1 MPEDRSQVNVRIPK
15 SLLQH
20 IKQSASDEGIT
31 VSEWI
36 KDACSKKL
44 EGDKVTSS
52 SEPSSTS
59 SSGEESYKS
68 LQQNVLA
75 LQHQIDHIRNSMPA
89 VEDMSSKKPPNNEAE
104 LEGQVMGLMERV
116 KLLEDN
122 QTSHADRLGDVEEN
136 LEGLSCALP
145 DSGDGSVGTSPQNT
159 DTNLDITSDTDLG
172 TNPDYI
178 YTANTLANELGIKS
192 RTLREQLQKLEIGD
206 AYPRNGKQYQILSKK
221 PYKLVL
227 VE

>member
-1 MPEDRSQVNVRIPK
+1 MMPRLPKIQGAVTPELQNKFLKWMRDNGYRSQGEALSELLTQFFESGDNGDNGDNVTGDNGDIGDNDDP
-15 SLLQH
+15 
-20 IKQSASDEGIT
+20 ENPT
-31 VSEWI
+31 VSGYHRYNDET
-36 KDACSKKL
+36 K
-44 EGDKVTSS
+44 T
-52 SEPSSTS
+52 
-59 SSGEESYKS
+59 
-68 LQQNVLA
+68 
-75 LQHQIDHIRNSMPA
+75 
-89 VEDMSSKKPPNNEAE
+89 PPNSSE
-104 LEGQVMGLMERV
+104 LEGKISELEEKV

-178 YTANTLANELGIKS
+178 YTAYTLANELGIKS

-206 AYPRNGKQYQILSKK
+206 IYPRNGKKYKLLSKK

>member
-20 IKQSASDEGIT
+20 IKQSASDEGVS

-44 EGDKVTSS
+44 EGDEETSS

-59 SSGEESYKS
+59 SKTEESYKS
-68 LQQNVLA
+68 LQQNILA

-104 LEGQVMGLMERV
+104 LEGKINEEGKISELEERL
-116 KLLEDN
+116 KSL
-122 QTSHADRLGDVEEN
+122 EEN
-136 LEGLSCALP
+136 FEGVSCNLP
-145 DSGDGSVGTSPQNT
+145 DSGDGGVGSSPHNI
-159 DTNLDITSDTDLG
+159 DTDITSDTDSG
-172 TNPDYI
+172 VSHDYT
-178 YTANTLANELGIKS
+178 YTANTLASELGIKS
-192 RTLREQLQKLEIGD
+192 RTLREQLQKLQIGQIY
-206 AYPRNGKQYQILSKK
+206 ARNGKQYKLISKK

-227 VE
+227 IE